1 MCPKVCTSLRQQVLA
16 FAKSAAS
23 AVSGDSNRK
32 GPEDLRSRAEN
43 FRFMLTSLL
52 VRLVAL

>member
-1 MCPKVCTSLRQQVLA
+1 MSHKVCKSLRQKVLA

-52 VRLVAL
+52 VRLVTL